1 MSTAAL
7 NLPAAPATGLARSLS
22 IFATETRYE
31 FIRALR
37 TRTFSLSVIGFPV
50 MFYCLFGLML
60 NRNATVDGH
69 QFAKIM
75 LGSYAVFG
83 VVGAALFGI
92 GVGVAAD
99 LSAGWLELKRASPM
113 PPLAYLLAKCCTA
126 IAFGVIIVC
135 ILCLLGVT
143 AGHVQLSLADFLRM
157 VGLTIVGCIP
167 FACMGLALGLIVPF
181 NSAPGVTNLLYLPMS
196 FLGGLWVP
204 LSVLP
209 DAISKLAPVFPTFH
223 LGQLMLGILGQTAAN
238 PRGYANPAHSVLSH
252 WIGLLSF
259 TCIMLGIAA
268 IAFNRREHNA

>member
-1 MSTAAL
+1 MSTTAL
-7 NLPAAPATGLARSLS
+7 PLPTAPSIGFTRSLS

-60 NRNATVDGH
+60 NRNATVNGH

-75 LGSYAVFG
+75 LGSYSVFG

-113 PPLAYLLAKCCTA
+113 PPLAYLLAKCATA
-126 IAFGVIIVC
+126 IAFGVIIVS
-135 ILCLLGVT
+135 ILSLLGIT
-143 AGHVQLSLADFLRM
+143 LGHVQLSLSDFAHML
-157 VGLTIVGCIP
+157 GLTVIGCVP

-181 NSAPGVTNLLYLPMS
+181 NSAPGVTNLVYLPMS
-196 FLGGLWVP
+196 FLGGLWIP

-209 DAISKLAPVFPTFH
+209 TSIQQIAPVLPTFH
-223 LGQLMLGILGQTAAN
+223 LAQLMLGIYGRTAAN
-238 PRGYANPAHSVLSH
+238 PRGYADPSHAAISH
-252 WIGLLSF
+252 WIGLLIF

-268 IAFNRREHNA
+268 IAFNRREQNA